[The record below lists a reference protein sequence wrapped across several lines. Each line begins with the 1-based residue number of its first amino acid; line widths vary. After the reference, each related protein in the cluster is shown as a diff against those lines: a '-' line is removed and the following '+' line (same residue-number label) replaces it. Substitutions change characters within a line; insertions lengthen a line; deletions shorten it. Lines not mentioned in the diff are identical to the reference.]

1 MFSAPAVGKI
11 YVWKDEAGR
20 VHYANDEENVPPEI
34 LEDDKKFRIIE
45 TTIKSAAPQ
54 DSAQDKAIRT
64 VTVQPPAA
72 PTPATTSSSPAP
84 GKSAEMQGLQT
95 DYRKVLDQMRD
106 YRKSNQDLN
115 TSAYRDLQNR
125 LRELRKSMSDAR
137 PRPKR
142 N

>member
-11 YVWKDEAGR
+11 YVWKDESGR

-45 TTIKSAAPQ
+45 TTIKSPAPQ

-72 PTPATTSSSPAP
+72 PTPATTSPPPAP

-95 DYRKVLDQMRD
+95 DYRQVLDQMRD

-125 LRELRKSMSDAR
+125 LRELRKSMSESR